1 MPKVKRDGD
10 FILIYLPSKDLQ
22 SMGRFI
28 AHQVVLKFV
37 EIDKLAH
44 KICFGDL
51 EQQDQNV
58 AQFLELLEFKD
69 WVMVFDA
76 PEALALCDELA
87 DVIYEETGEQFGPVL
102 KQQKQERHL
111 RLVKI
116 CVDCHKGFVK
126 GESHDCG
133 TK

>member
-1 MPKVKRDGD
+1 MMPKVKRDGD
-10 FILIYLPSKDLQ
+10 FVLIDVPTKDLQ
-22 SMGRFI
+22 SMARFI
-28 AHQVVLKFV
+28 AHQIVSKFV
-37 EIDKLAH
+37 EIDKVSH
-44 KICFGDL
+44 KICFGNLD
-51 EQQDQNV
+51 QQDENV
-58 AQFLELLEFKD
+58 EALLELLEFKD

-87 DVIYEETGEQFGPVL
+87 DVIYEEVGQKFGPVE
-102 KQQKQERHL
+102 KQQKENHL

-133 TK
+133 NK

>member
-10 FILIYLPSKDLQ
+10 FILIEVPTKDLQ

-28 AHQVVLKFV
+28 AHQIVPNFIQ
-37 EIDKLAH
+37 IDKLANR
-44 KICFGDL
+44 ICFGDL
-51 EQQDQNV
+51 DQQDKNV
-58 AQFLELLEFKD
+58 EALLELLEFKD

-87 DVIYEETGEQFGPVL
+87 DVIYEEVGQKFGPVA
-102 KQQKQERHL
+102 KQQKENHL

-116 CVDCHKGFVK
+116 CVDCHKSFVK
-126 GESHDCG
+126 GEAHDCVVR
-133 TK
+133 

>member
-1 MPKVKRDGD
+1 
-10 FILIYLPSKDLQ
+10 
-22 SMGRFI
+22 
-28 AHQVVLKFV
+28 
-37 EIDKLAH
+37 
-44 KICFGDL
+44 
-51 EQQDQNV
+51 
-58 AQFLELLEFKD
+58 
-69 WVMVFDA
+69 MVFDA

-87 DVIYEETGEQFGPVL
+87 DVIYEEVGEKFGPVL
-102 KQQKQERHL
+102 RQQKQERHL